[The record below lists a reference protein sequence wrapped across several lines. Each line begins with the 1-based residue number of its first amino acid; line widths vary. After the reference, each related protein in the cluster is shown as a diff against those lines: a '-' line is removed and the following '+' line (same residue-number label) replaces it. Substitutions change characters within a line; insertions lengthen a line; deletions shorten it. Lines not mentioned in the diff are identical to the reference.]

1 MGQYIKINGDWKR
14 IVSVYKKVEGVWTQ
28 QNTYSFDNNIYVYDP
43 TVIDHDVLLIVAEDS
58 YSGKHFYL
66 VAQLNDRRIYPTWT
80 ITSGGSYATVNE
92 NGKVTILSVADNS
105 LITVQA
111 NYKNLVE
118 TADILVSYGNQFT
131 IEGPDNIVGTSG
143 NVVALYNNTVVN
155 PTWSITSGSSYATIN
170 SSGEITILDNGEIT
184 VSATYENQTATK
196 IITVEYDSSHSS
208 HTTVDPN
215 TGAITNSETE
225 TTTDPETGATTET
238 TSSTTTNAD
247 GSTSETTSETTT
259 NSDGSSTTTSTT
271 TNSDGSSS
279 ESTYS
284 TSSPDSDGAVTTT
297 ESTTTNNADGT
308 SSTSSSTTVE
318 NEDGS
323 SSSSSSMVNYD
334 ANGNPTSSTESTTTV
349 SAADSDGAVTTET
362 STSTTNEDGTSSE
375 SSSTVIENLD
385 GSSSSS
391 SQTINYDENGDTT
404 GSTTNTTD
412 VNADGSSQSQTTNYN
427 ASGDPTDQQNVGID
441 TTGNVDTQDIEFDEN
456 GDPTVTGYTID
467 TTASEGEGKEIEG
480 NGINTEFVPFNFAS
494 EGFVL
499 HIVFET
505 RSIDQPRPPLVTDIE
520 DSGTNWHYTI
530 LGAKMTTTI
539 HDDVTG
545 KDIWPGFEI
554 RWSIPT
560 SGNGSNGTL
569 NFGRTL
575 YGESSSTRTTITN
588 GHNGQ
593 NVYDITIT
601 YDPSQA
607 SSKFLVYNNYTH
619 TNIQNVNKTLQ
630 NDVDL
635 DLTIGYSFDHN
646 GDQMRHANVIIHD
659 FSVSRLS

>member
-1 MGQYIKINGDWKR
+1 MGQYIKINGEWKR
-14 IVSVYKKVEGVWTQ
+14 IANVYKKVEGVWTQ
-28 QNTYSFDNNIYVYDP
+28 QNTYSFDNRIYVYDP
-43 TVIDHDVLLIVAEDS
+43 TVIDHDVFLIIAEDS
-58 YSGKHFYL
+58 YTGKHFYL
-66 VAQLNDRRIYPTWT
+66 VAQLNDRRIYPIWT
-80 ITSGGSYATVNE
+80 IASGGTYATVNE
-92 NGKVTILSVADNS
+92 NGKVTILSAADNS

-143 NVVALYNNTVVN
+143 NVLALYNNNVVN

-170 SSGEITILDNGEIT
+170 SSGEITILDDGEIT
-184 VSATYENQTATK
+184 VSATYDNHNATK
-196 IITVEYDSSHSS
+196 TITVEYDSSHSS
-208 HTTVDPN
+208 HTSVDPN

-238 TSSTTTNAD
+238 TSSTTTNVD

-259 NSDGSSTTTSTT
+259 NADGSSTTTSTT

-297 ESTTTNNADGT
+297 ESTTTTNVDGT
-308 SSTSSSTTVE
+308 SSTSSSTIVE

-323 SSSSSSMVNYD
+323 SSSSSSTVNYD

-349 SAADSDGAVTTET
+349 SAADSDGAITTET
-362 STSTTNEDGTSSE
+362 TSSTTNEDGTSSE
-375 SSSTVIENLD
+375 SSSIVIENLD

-412 VNADGSSQSQTTNYN
+412 VNADGSSQSSTTNYN
-427 ASGDPTDQQNVGID
+427 ASGDPTDQQNVGVD
-441 TTGNVDTQDIEFDEN
+441 TTGNVDTQDVEFDEN

-467 TTASEGEGKEIEG
+467 TTASEGEGKAIEG
-480 NGINTEFVPFNFAS
+480 NGIDTEFVPFNFAS

-539 HDDVTG
+539 YDETTG
-545 KDIWPGFEI
+545 KNIWPGFEI

-560 SGNGSNGTL
+560 SGDGSNGTL

-575 YGESSSTRTTITN
+575 YGESSSARTTITN
-588 GHNGQ
+588 DHNGQ
-593 NVYDITIT
+593 NVYDITVT

-607 SSKFLVYNNYTH
+607 THKFVVYNNYTH
-619 TNIQNVNKTLQ
+619 ANIQDVNKTLQ

-646 GDQMRHANVIIHD
+646 GDPMRHANVIIHD